1 MGGSEETLGSNVGSP
16 RFQLDAKGFGGGKG
30 PPRGDAPWAVP
41 LEEEVWDG
49 AIGFDDRDGNWG
61 RRVVTDATVTVT
73 VVAHARGGEG
83 VERLLDDPDVS
94 SDSKKRSVSVGMKEV
109 GDG

>member
-1 MGGSEETLGSNVGSP
+1 IWW
-16 RFQLDAKGFGGGKG
+16 RKGTAQ
-30 PPRGDAPWAVP
+30 GDAPWAEA

-49 AIGFDDRDGNWG
+49 AIGFDGRDGNWG

-94 SDSKKRSVSVGMKEV
+94 SDSKKRSVSVGIKEV